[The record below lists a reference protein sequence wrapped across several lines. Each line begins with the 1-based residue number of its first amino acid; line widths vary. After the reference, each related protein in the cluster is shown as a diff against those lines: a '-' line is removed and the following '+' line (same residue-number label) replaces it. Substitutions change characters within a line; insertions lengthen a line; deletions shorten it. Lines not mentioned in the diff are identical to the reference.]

1 MRAVVAVLRAAGNL
15 KRKYPDEKEDVLM
28 LRAINDVNLPKFLD
42 QDVPLFSGILSDLF
56 PGISLPE
63 LDYTD
68 LIAAIKENCHKQNL
82 QVDRLSCCYV
92 SPIWALA
99 A

>member
-15 KRKYPDEKEDVLM
+15 KRKYANQKEDVLM

-56 PGISLPE
+56 PGVTLPD
-63 LDYTD
+63 LDYTELMD
-68 LIAAIKENCHKQNL
+68 AIKQNCGKQNL
-82 QVDRLSCCYV
+82 Q
-92 SPIWALA
+92 A
-99 A
+99 

>member
-56 PGISLPE
+56 PGIDLPE

-68 LIAAIKENCHKQNL
+68 LIGAIKDNCHKQNV
-82 QVDRLSCCYV
+82 QVDILLYCAS
-92 SPIWALA
+92 
-99 A
+99 